1 MRKFFLRNVSNRHE
15 SFAYGV
21 GNANGCSF
29 GKIGVDEKNLLPP
42 HRGSN
47 NTLSNTA
54 LDGQNRHGDE
64 TADESRSRGLGWGIG
79 DISDGYE
86 SAIGD

>member
-1 MRKFFLRNVSNRHE
+1 LRNVPNRHE
-15 SFAYGV
+15 SFVYWV
-21 GNANGCSF
+21 GNANGYSF
-29 GKIGVDEKNLLPP
+29 GKIGADEKNLLSP
-42 HRGSN
+42 HMGSN

-64 TADESRSRGLGWGIG
+64 TADESRSSRLGRGIS